1 MGRPLHRMQQGGGSC
16 DGVPCGFGALLCRL
30 AGVSSSP
37 VSAAAAGSVSERL
50 PCPPRVVAASA
61 VRRDGGSVLGSSIG
75 SEPLPVADPMHGI
88 RCGPAPASALSP
100 CSSDLV
106 GEMQS
111 LAAAIR
117 LNPAHQSPFAWVAPR
132 DPLSE
137 REQRLLAVF
146 LSGDEEAPG
155 PLEQRIFSLEVLPSV
170 SPAAARHRRHCLV
183 KMWWLSWGARY
194 LWLRRFVDLHVL
206 KWEVVWCRLEQQK
219 QLEEVER
226 RAEEARV
233 DLVFRAQRQL
243 TRRKGRHWG
252 LGPSPGPRLSPEWVV
267 WEQSRRV
274 LLGREV
280 RSLVAKRARVAA
292 RAVVAGVLAA
302 AAAGVVEK
310 GGASD
315 AQVSPTG
322 RTTASSGG
330 DSLLLAGDRM
340 HRECMGGTGAGSPAR
355 QPQPAS
361 TEQHNRYSC
370 SFIPAGGL
378 VTSCQDTDT
387 PSTPAAVLPRAA

>member
-1 MGRPLHRMQQGGGSC
+1 
-16 DGVPCGFGALLCRL
+16 
-30 AGVSSSP
+30 
-37 VSAAAAGSVSERL
+37 
-50 PCPPRVVAASA
+50 
-61 VRRDGGSVLGSSIG
+61 
-75 SEPLPVADPMHGI
+75 MHGI

-267 WEQSRRV
+267 WERDRRV
-274 LLGREV
+274 LLGHEV

-340 HRECMGGTGAGSPAR
+340 HRECMGGTGAGLPAR

-361 TEQHNRYSC
+361 TEQHTSDLC
-370 SFIPAGGL
+370 SSIPAGG
-378 VTSCQDTDT
+378 SRHQDTDAS
-387 PSTPAAVLPRAA
+387 STPFSTPTPRSGSSGSSDGGGGGGGSW